1 VKSICEPFARS
12 LKLDTLDGFD
22 VSVIIHVR
30 VGKHELKG
38 DL

>member
-1 VKSICEPFARS
+1 MKSICEPFARS